1 MVMIDQSIQKAM
13 SKPDSTGRMV
23 QWAVKL
29 SQFDIEYRP
38 RVAIKDQAL
47 VDFIAYFTL
56 PDLDWEVEY

>member
-13 SKPDSTGRMV
+13 SKPDATGRMV

-29 SQFDIEYRP
+29 SQFDIKYMP

-47 VDFIAYFTL
+47 VDFIA
-56 PDLDWEVEY
+56 